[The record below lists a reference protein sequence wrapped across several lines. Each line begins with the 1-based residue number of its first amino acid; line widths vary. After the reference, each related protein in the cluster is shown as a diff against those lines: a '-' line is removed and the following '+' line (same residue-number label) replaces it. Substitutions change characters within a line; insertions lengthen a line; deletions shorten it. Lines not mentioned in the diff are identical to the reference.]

1 MQLKPEDIHPI
12 VQLALA
18 EDIGSGDVSGEIIPA
33 DRQAR
38 ARVIAREP
46 AIICGRPWFDAVFAQ
61 LDDAV
66 RCHWQ
71 VREGEQ
77 VAPEQLIVTLEG
89 PARALLAGERTALNF
104 LQTLSGTATVTHRYV
119 QALGD
124 SPTRLLDTRKTLPGL
139 RRAQKYAVACG
150 GGRNHRIGLF
160 DMVMLKENHI
170 AAVGGIGPA
179 VARAR
184 NLHPRLKI
192 EVETETLQEVREA
205 LEAGADIIMLDNF
218 PPALAREAIALIDGR
233 AQVELSG
240 NVTLETL
247 PELARLGAD
256 FISTGAITK
265 HVHAVDLSMR
275 IEHA

>member
-1 MQLKPEDIHPI
+1 M
-12 VQLALA
+12 
-18 EDIGSGDVSGEIIPA
+18 
-33 DRQAR
+33 
-38 ARVIAREP
+38 
-46 AIICGRPWFDAVFAQ
+46 
-61 LDDAV
+61 
-66 RCHWQ
+66 
-71 VREGEQ
+71 
-77 VAPEQLIVTLEG
+77 
-89 PARALLAGERTALNF
+89 
-104 LQTLSGTATVTHRYV
+104 
-119 QALGD
+119 
-124 SPTRLLDTRKTLPGL
+124 DTRKTLPGL

-150 GGRNHRIGLF
+150 GGANHRIGLF

-170 AAVGGIGPA
+170 AAAGGIGPA

-184 NLHPRLKI
+184 NLHPQLKI
-192 EVETETLQEVREA
+192 EVETETLQEVHEA

-265 HVHAVDLSMR
+265 HVRAVDLSMR